1 METNTARNTGVIYYI
16 DNGAE
21 EFITP
26 LLGTSMAGTQ
36 YGGIVR
42 PGVMVLRK
50 EGVTEEDKKKFADMC
65 GTGAKWDDID
75 KALGPVTAPERL
87 KGKSKLVPLNV
98 DFFTVNKR
106 DCLNPDNANLVMEK
120 YADADGK
127 LRSIPVWFP
136 INEWWELIPHSLTS
150 FGKTRGI
157 KHKSS
162 FIPVKDS
169 LGRVTEVKRIC
180 ETPEH
185 VERGK
190 RIFGGR
196 SWGQK
201 DCDPENCEEYQD
213 GSCKLRGRIQF
224 MVPGLCGS
232 DMWVIPTTSFY
243 SLSAIKQTL
252 NRVYEVT
259 GGRIANIIYKGE
271 TIFTLR
277 KRLATVPTIDYET
290 GEPKLRKQYLIN
302 LDLNIDLFELAKMYE
317 ARNILARGRQAAGI
331 LTDGANV
338 VDITE
343 RVRQGRSAEE
353 GDEIPDGSDARQE
366 AVVPEGPK
374 EPPDDPEKAPENKSA
389 SGAPAGQQGGD
400 QKGAP
405 LPDQIA
411 AVKKLCTAFQI
422 PAEFVDREIAVLDTW
437 EKAATVI
444 KELNKGDLSR
454 FLPK

>member
-1 METNTARNTGVIYYI
+1 METNNAGNTGVIHSI
-16 DNGAE
+16 DNGVE

-50 EGVTEEDKKKFADMC
+50 EGITEEDRKKFAEMC
-65 GTGAKWDDID
+65 AAEAKWDDID

-98 DFFTVNKR
+98 DFFTINKR
-106 DCLNPDNANLVMEK
+106 DCLNPDNAALTMEK
-120 YADADGK
+120 YADRDGK

-136 INEWWELIPHSLTS
+136 INDWWELIPHSLTS
-150 FGKTRGI
+150 FGKTQGI

-162 FIPVKDS
+162 FVPVKDS
-169 LGRVTEVKRIC
+169 LGRVTEVKRVC

-185 VERGK
+185 VERGR

-196 SWGQK
+196 SWTQK
-201 DCDPENCEEYQD
+201 DCDPDNCQEYQD
-213 GSCKLRGRIQF
+213 GNCKLRGRIQF
-224 MVPGLCGS
+224 MIPGLCGG

-252 NRVYEVT
+252 TRVYEVT
-259 GGRIANIIYKGE
+259 NGRIANIIYRGN

-277 KRLATVPTIDYET
+277 KRLATVPTIDYDT

-317 ARNILARGRQAAGI
+317 TRNILARGRQAADI

-338 VDITE
+338 VDISE
-343 RVRQGRSAEE
+343 RVRQSRVEDT
-353 GDEIPDGSDARQE
+353 DEKQDSL
-366 AVVPEGPK
+366 VPHQDTGAPK
-374 EPPDDPEKAPENKSA
+374 ESDGASAASEKAPEERPA
-389 SGAPAGQQGGD
+389 SGDPGGQQDGD
-400 QKGAP
+400 RKEPP
-405 LPDQIA
+405 LSDQIA
-411 AVKKLCTAFQI
+411 AIKKLCASFQI
-422 PAEFVDREIAVLDTW
+422 PADFAEREIADLDTRG
-437 EKAATVI
+437 KAAVVI